1 MTEDLASSIAAVLVD
16 RGVVPDGVG
25 VEGLRRL
32 SGGAS
37 RETWAFVVS
46 EEASPLH
53 RVHGMIL
60 QRERPGGSRTGGGM
74 ASEAVLLRAAELVGV
89 PVPEVLATDDGGDE
103 MGAPFVITRAVPGET
118 IPRKLL
124 RDPELDDVRGHL
136 ARECGRILAEIHS
149 VPVASVRDVLTEP
162 DQIVQFRDLLDAL
175 GEPHPAFELAFR
187 WLDRFRPDGLE
198 AALVHG
204 DFRNGNLIIGP
215 DGVRAVLDW
224 ELAHLGDP
232 VEDLG
237 WFCVRAWRFG
247 SPHRAG
253 GFGSA
258 EDLLAGYRDGGGAE
272 VDLETLR
279 WWEVMGTLKWG
290 VMCVIQAMTHLAGA
304 SRSVELAAI
313 GRRTCENEWDLLELI
328 S

>member
-1 MTEDLASSIAAVLVD
+1 MSEELATSIARVLVD
-16 RGVVPDGVG
+16 RGVVPVG
-25 VEGLRRL
+25 TAVEGLRRL

-37 RETWAFVVS
+37 RETWAFGIS
-46 EEASPLH
+46 ETGPAHH
-53 RVHGMIL
+53 RLHGMIL
-60 QRERPGGSRTGGGM
+60 QRERPGGPRAGPGM
-74 ASEAVLLRAAELVGV
+74 ASEAVLLRAAEAAGV
-89 PVPEVLATDDGGDE
+89 PVPEVLATDEGGDE
-103 MGAPFVITRAVPGET
+103 LGAPFVISRAVPGET

-124 RDPELDDVRGHL
+124 RDPELDDVRARL
-136 ARECGRILAEIHS
+136 ARDCGRILAGIHS
-149 VPVASVRDVLTEP
+149 VPVDSVRSVLTEP
-162 DQIVQFRDLLDAL
+162 DQLEQFRALLDAL
-175 GEPHPAFELAFR
+175 GEPHPAFELGFR
-187 WLDRFRPDGLE
+187 WLDRHRRDVVPT
-198 AALVHG
+198 ALVHG

-232 VEDLG
+232 IEDLG

-247 SPHRAG
+247 SPNRAG

-258 EDLLAGYRDGGGAE
+258 EELLAGYAEGGGAE
-272 VDLETLR
+272 VSFETLR

-290 VMCVIQAMTHLAGA
+290 VMCMIQAMTHLGGA